1 MQKVLKLWK
10 KFVMLASHS
19 HPWYAQK
26 ANLVNGFIVNVVTLK
41 DKLRK
46 LALNTPENFLNL
58 ILQWQIVTVR
68 CNNIL
73 SPIIADTL
81 GWPENKGR
89 LQFYSYF
96 VFCFALYHSFFRN
109 FFWQFASS
117 IRKWSVSL
125 LLVRRNDIVET

>member
-1 MQKVLKLWK
+1 
-10 KFVMLASHS
+10 MLASHS

-81 GWPENKGR
+81 G
-89 LQFYSYF
+89 
-96 VFCFALYHSFFRN
+96 
-109 FFWQFASS
+109 
-117 IRKWSVSL
+117 
-125 LLVRRNDIVET
+125 